1 MFLSGIFETYVSR
14 RQLCLFWP
22 LHGPNPPKF
31 HLYARESV
39 TDRRVSS
46 TCNHCGGDRTLKAAG
61 L

>member
-1 MFLSGIFETYVSR
+1 MNFLAGISFLSGIFETYVSR

-39 TDRRVSS
+39 TEE
-46 TCNHCGGDRTLKAAG
+46 H
-61 L
+61 